1 MRILI
6 DINHPAHVHLFR
18 NFAAQMMAQG
28 HEVFFTTRRK
38 EISHLL
44 LERYNLPYKV
54 LGAHYKSMLGKLWG
68 ILKYDVLLALVA
80 LKFKPD
86 LFLSMG
92 SIYNSHV
99 AFLFR
104 KPNILLQDTENAT
117 LQHKLSYPFA
127 DLILNPKCYR
137 KDLGAKQ
144 FKYDGYHELAYLHPN
159 RFKADPSILTHLGV
173 TEGERFIIMRFVSW
187 NANHDVNHSGLT
199 DENKVKAVKT
209 CEKYGKVFVT
219 SEGELPKE
227 IQQNQIQI
235 PIEKIHHA
243 MAYASLLYGESA
255 TMASEAAMLGVPS
268 IFLDNDGR
276 GYTDEQQAEFG
287 LVFNFTESLEDQTE
301 SINVAE
307 SILSTTERTNWV
319 EKRNT
324 MLKDRMDLTAFLV
337 WLVDG
342 YPETKTELFQNR
354 EVQQQFKT
362 Q

>member
-1 MRILI
+1 
-6 DINHPAHVHLFR
+6 
-18 NFAAQMMAQG
+18 MMKQG
-28 HEVFFTTRRK
+28 HDVFFTTRRK

-44 LERYNLPYKV
+44 LEKYDLPYRI
-54 LGAHYKSMLGKLWG
+54 LGTHYKSMIGKLWG
-68 ILKYDVLLALVA
+68 IIKYDFLLALVA

-127 DLILNPKCYR
+127 DLILNPKCYQ
-137 KDLGAKQ
+137 KALGEKQ

-159 RFKADPSILTHLGV
+159 WFKPDPSVLDMLGV
-173 TEGERFIIMRFVSW
+173 KPDECFVIMRFVSW
-187 NANHDVNHSGLT
+187 NANHDLNHSGLT
-199 DENKVKAVKT
+199 DRCKVKAVKT

-219 SEGELPKE
+219 SEGELPDE
-227 IQQNQIQI
+227 IKHNQIKI

-255 TMASEAAMLGVPS
+255 TMASESAVLGVPA

-287 LVFNFTESLEDQTE
+287 LVYNFTESYEDQSK
-301 SINVAE
+301 SIEVAE
-307 SILSTTERTNWV
+307 RVLSKPNRESWV
-319 EKRNT
+319 EKRKN
-324 MLKDRMDLTAFLV
+324 LLQDRIDLTAFLV
-337 WLVDG
+337 WLING
-342 YPETKTELFQNR
+342 YPRTK
-354 EVQQQFKT
+354 
-362 Q
+362 

>member
-18 NFAAQMMAQG
+18 NFAGEMMKQG
-28 HEVFFTTRRK
+28 HDVFFTTRRK

-44 LERYNLPYKV
+44 LERYDLPYKV

-68 ILKYDVLLALVA
+68 IIKYDFLLALVA

-117 LQHKLSYPFA
+117 LQNKLSFPFS
-127 DLILNPKCYR
+127 DLILNPKCY
-137 KDLGAKQ
+137 KLNLGKKQ

-159 RFKADPSILTHLGV
+159 RFTPDLSVLETLGV
-173 TEGERFIIMRFVSW
+173 KQGERFIIMRFVSW

-199 DENKVKAVKT
+199 DQSKVKAVKT

-219 SEGELPKE
+219 SEGELPEE
-227 IQQNQIQI
+227 IKKNQIKI

-255 TMASEAAMLGVPS
+255 TMASESAVLGVPA

-276 GYTDEQQAEFG
+276 GYTDEQQTEFG
-287 LVFNFTESLEDQTE
+287 LVFNFTESLADQQK
-301 SINVAE
+301 SIEVAE
-307 SILSTTERTNWV
+307 EILATTNAENWKL
-319 EKRNT
+319 KRDN
-324 MLKDRMDLTAFLV
+324 MLKDRIDLTAFLV
-337 WLVDG
+337 WLVNG
-342 YPETKTELFQNR
+342 YPETKEELFVNGQLQR
-354 EVQQQFKT
+354 KFKNS
-362 Q
+362 

>member
-1 MRILI
+1 M
-6 DINHPAHVHLFR
+6 HLFR
-18 NFAAQMMAQG
+18 NFAGEMTAKG
-28 HEVFFTTRRK
+28 HQVFFTTRRK

-54 LGAHYKSMLGKLWG
+54 LGAHYKSMIGKLWG
-68 ILKYDVLLALVA
+68 IIKYDVLLALVA
-80 LKFKPD
+80 LRFKPD

-117 LQHKLSYPFA
+117 LQNKLSFPFA
-127 DLILNPKCYR
+127 DLILNPKCY
-137 KDLGAKQ
+137 KLNLGKKQ

-159 RFKADPSILTHLGV
+159 RFTPDPSVLETLGV
-173 TEGERFIIMRFVSW
+173 RQDERFIIMRFVSW

-219 SEGELPKE
+219 SEGDLPKE
-227 IQQNQIQI
+227 IRENQIKI

-243 MAYASLLYGESA
+243 MAFASLLYGESA
-255 TMASEAAMLGVPS
+255 TMASESAVLGVPA

-276 GYTDEQQAEFG
+276 GYTDEQQSGFG
-287 LVFNFTESLEDQTE
+287 LVFNFTESREDQE
-301 SINVAE
+301 KSIEVAE
-307 SILSTTERTNWV
+307 SILSTTNRANW
-319 EKRNT
+319 ESKRNT
-324 MLKDRMDLTAFLV
+324 MLEDRIDLTAFLV
-337 WLVDG
+337 WLING
-342 YPETKTELFQNR
+342 YPETKNEILSNSL
-354 EVQQQFKT
+354 VQKKFKNA
-362 Q
+362 

>member
-1 MRILI
+1 M
-6 DINHPAHVHLFR
+6 HLFR
-18 NFAAQMMAQG
+18 NFAGEMMKQK
-28 HEVFFTTRRK
+28 HDVFFTTRRK

-44 LERYNLPYKV
+44 LERYDLPYKV
-54 LGAHYKSMLGKLWG
+54 LGAHYKSMVGKLWG
-68 ILKYDVLLALVA
+68 IIKYDFLLALVA

-137 KDLGAKQ
+137 KDLGEKQ
-144 FKYDGYHELAYLHPN
+144 FKYDGYHELAYLHPS
-159 RFKADPSILTHLGV
+159 RFEADSSILSELGV
-173 TEGERFIIMRFVSW
+173 KEGERFIIMRFVSW

-199 DENKVKAVKT
+199 NESKVKAVKT

-219 SEGELPKE
+219 SEGELPEE
-227 IQQNQIQI
+227 IKKNQIKI

-243 MAYASLLYGESA
+243 MAFASLLYGESA
-255 TMASEAAMLGVPS
+255 TMASESAVLGVPA

-287 LVFNFTESLEDQTE
+287 LVFNFTESLDDQQK
-301 SINVAE
+301 SIDVAE
-307 SILSTTERTNWV
+307 DILATTNRESWMV
-319 EKRNT
+319 KRNV
-324 MLKDRMDLTAFLV
+324 MLKDRIDLTAFLV
-337 WLVDG
+337 WLING
-342 YPETKTELFQNR
+342 YPETVKRLFSNETVQDRFKKT
-354 EVQQQFKT
+354 
-362 Q
+362 